1 MRQTGLCKHIS
12 PLKEVYIL
20 SQIWKTRFGWL
31 HDFYN
36 KIPYKRESKGESMK
50 DLNISDQS

>member
-1 MRQTGLCKHIS
+1 MRQTGVCKHIS